1 MYNKILNEWIRII
14 KKKIKY
20 RSAYR
25 GTKEMDLLLSSFVAD
40 IINILSTSELKKLN
54 DFLNCN
60 DEDINNYYINKIP
73 IKLFDNKKILDLFIN
88 HKIK

>member
-1 MYNKILNEWIRII
+1 MNKLESL

-20 RSAYR
+20 RSSYR
-25 GTKEMDLLLSSFVAD
+25 GTKEMDLLLNSFVLQV
-40 IINILSTSELKKLN
+40 INTLSHEELRKLD

>member
-1 MYNKILNEWIRII
+1 MNELESL

-25 GTKEMDLLLSSFVAD
+25 GTKEMDLLLSSFVAN
-40 IINILSTSELKKLN
+40 IINTLSTNELKKLD

-60 DEDINNYYINKIP
+60 DEDINNYYINKTP
-73 IKLFDNKKILDLFIN
+73 IKLFDNKKILDLFIS

>member
-1 MYNKILNEWIRII
+1 MNELESL

-25 GTKEMDLLLSSFVAD
+25 GTKEMDLLLSTFVAN
-40 IINILSTSELKKLN
+40 IIDILSHEELKKL
-54 DFLNCN
+54 DVFLNCN
-60 DEDINNYYINKIP
+60 DEDISNYYLNNIP
-73 IKLFDNKKILDLFIN
+73 IKTFNDKKILDLFIS

>member
-1 MYNKILNEWIRII
+1 MNELESL

-25 GTKEMDLLLSSFVAD
+25 GTKEMDLLLSTFVAN
-40 IINILSTSELKKLN
+40 IIDILSHEELKKL
-54 DFLNCN
+54 DVFLNCN
-60 DEDINNYYINKIP
+60 DEDISNLYSNKNSITS
-73 IKLFDNKKILDLFIN
+73 FDDKKILNLFRT